1 MFFLL
6 HIPAFGNVSFFNE
19 NTIAIQNGFVK
30 WLYMYN
36 NVCID
41 IWLYN
46 TVYIFITVYI
56 HLYICICI
64 FSVCVYIYIYIKF
77 MKETCKS
84 HD

>member
-1 MFFLL
+1 MVFLL
-6 HIPAFGNVSFFNE
+6 HIPAFGNVSFFTE

-30 WLYMYN
+30 WLCMYN

-56 HLYICICI
+56 HLYVYAY
-64 FSVCVYIYIYIKF
+64 SVCVYIHIYIKF